1 MLRFALSVVVLGTC
15 GCTFVATVGGS
26 SVIDADQRGGTVTRV
41 STFTIDGAMNMA
53 ASWCG
58 QYGLYAA
65 ETQIIFLTDSMQFAC
80 VPPEARAS
88 SGVPAPIA
96 PPPAS
101 GPARLMP
108 P

>member
-1 MLRFALSVVVLGTC
+1 MLRFALCVVVLGTC

-26 SVIDADQRGGTVTRV
+26 SVIDADQHGGTVTRV

-65 ETQIIFLTDSMQFAC
+65 ETQIIFLTDSMQLAC
-80 VPPEARAS
+80 VPRPTQAS
-88 SGVPAPIA
+88 SGALAPIA

-101 GPARLMP
+101 APTRLMSP
-108 P
+108 